1 VTYWFS
7 ERKLYCKNTYICKKQ
22 FLIIKIILMNT
33 EKKQWVTPTATEIEV
48 NNGVIPVHYEGIQY
62 HVS

>member
-1 VTYWFS
+1 
-7 ERKLYCKNTYICKKQ
+7 
-22 FLIIKIILMNT
+22 MNT

-48 NNGVIPVHYEGIQY
+48 KNGVIPVHYEGIQY

>member
-1 VTYWFS
+1 
-7 ERKLYCKNTYICKKQ
+7 
-22 FLIIKIILMNT
+22 MNT

-48 NNGVIPVHYEGIQY
+48 NGGVIPVHYEGIQY